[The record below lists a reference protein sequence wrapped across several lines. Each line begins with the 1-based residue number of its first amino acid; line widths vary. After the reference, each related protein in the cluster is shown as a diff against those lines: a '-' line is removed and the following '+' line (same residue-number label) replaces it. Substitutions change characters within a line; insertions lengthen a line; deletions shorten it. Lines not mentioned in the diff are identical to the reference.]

1 MFLNKKWTPYLG
13 RERIRPQ
20 LSLPDPPIL
29 TSNEDLEAIE
39 AQIEAEEIQ
48 HVGSST
54 ETVLEKQAPPSSDK
68 EYDQFR
74 IGKYEKVF

>member
-1 MFLNKKWTPYLG
+1 MFKTLPLWTPYSG

-29 TSNEDLEAIE
+29 TSTEDLETLE
-39 AQIEAEEIQ
+39 AQIEAATEDDIQ

-54 ETVLEKQAPPSSDK
+54 ETVSQ
-68 EYDQFR
+68 
-74 IGKYEKVF
+74 